1 MKSDLRNWLSFIF
14 LSSLLIISVL
24 VLTDILRYYT
34 IFLFLKK
41 TKSEIT
47 LLYSIFLIFIFEA
60 PLFLLTFLLTLF
72 LIYHFPKIKKN
83 SITLFIWSFTN
94 ILDLFI
100 NYFFLG
106 KLFLI
111 LEKLFTTLLGI
122 ALSLIYT
129 KKFLK

>member
-1 MKSDLRNWLSFIF
+1 VKSDLRNWLSFIF